1 MSVAE
6 QLYNEA
12 VTLYNAKDFSKAL
25 VMFSGAAEL
34 GHAHAQNYLGYMYES
49 AEGTPQDLAKA
60 CFWYEK
66 AADNGLAIA
75 MCNLG
80 YMYEHGRGVPKDDAK
95 AVHWYRKSADAGSS
109 RGLYCLGVCY
119 EAGQGVGADPKMAA
133 ELYRKSADMGYK
145 FAMTNLGYCY
155 DNGRGVEK
163 DYGQAVYWYQ
173 KAADL
178 DHPRAMHNLGC
189 CYEFGTGVATDLKKA
204 TELYRRAAEL
214 DYADSMC
221 NLAYCYEAGR
231 GVEKDYGLA
240 VYWYQK
246 AADKGHARATGNLG
260 SLYLNGRGVQK
271 DPTRAV
277 ELFHKA
283 SMQNNTAA
291 TCNLGYCYEHGEGVA
306 KDLQKALEFYQKAS
320 ALNNA
325 TATCN
330 LGLFYEFGTGVAKD
344 EKKALELYEKAAKLG
359 SDRAKQKLSTLREK
373 LGLSGTPKAPAAES
387 PKAQTPPAP
396 AQPQNSALE
405 ELQGLIGLADVKR
418 DVKQTIDH
426 ARVQKLREQMGMKQI
441 PTSRHLVFTGNP
453 GTGKTTVARILASLY
468 KEIGVLS
475 KGHLVEVD
483 RADLVA
489 SFIGQ
494 TAPKT
499 LEKIKEAY
507 GGVLFIDEAYT
518 LAGKGEK
525 DYGQEA
531 IDTLLKEME
540 DHRDDLMVIVAG
552 YDEPMKK
559 FIRSNPG
566 LESRF
571 NTYLHFPDYSK
582 DELIQIFQG
591 LCSKYG
597 LVLSGEALS
606 AAEEYIE
613 QLEAAKGDNFGNAR
627 DVRNFFE
634 TILKRQATRIAA
646 EGNITE
652 ASIKT
657 IVGKDIL
664 PFAHEEKSAGISPWE
679 ELDALIGLD
688 SVKQDVQNTVGLVKM
703 QKLRKDRGLQTI
715 ATSRHMVFTGN
726 PGTGKTTVARILGR
740 LYKEAGILP
749 RGHLVEVSRAD
760 LVGAYVGQTAPKT
773 LEKIKDAYG
782 GVLFIDEAY
791 TLSGKDGK
799 DFGQEAIDTLL
810 KEMEDHRDNLVVIVA
825 GYTGPMKSFIASN
838 PGLQSRFTKYIDF
851 PDYAPEDLMRIFHGL
866 CQKYGFELTREAM
879 LAVAEYIR
887 QMHANRD
894 ENFGNARDVRNFFEK
909 VMERQAVR
917 ASRLPN
923 ISEKDMLTI
932 TAEDVLPYRPKDPKA
947 KKTNKIGF

>member
-1 MSVAE
+1 MSVSD

-12 VTLYNAKDFSKAL
+12 VTLYNSKDFSKAL
-25 VMFSGAAEL
+25 MMFSGAAEL
-34 GHAHAQNYLGYMYES
+34 GHAHAQNYLGFMHENG
-49 AEGTPQDLAKA
+49 EGTARDLAKA
-60 CFWYEK
+60 CQWYEK
-66 AADNGLAIA
+66 AAENGLAIA

-80 YMYEHGRGVPKDDAK
+80 YMYDNGRGVPRDDAK
-95 AVHWYRKSADAGSS
+95 AVYWYQKAADGGNP
-109 RGLYCLGVCY
+109 RGMCCLGVCY
-119 EAGQGVGADPKMAA
+119 EAGQGVEKDLKKAA
-133 ELYRKSADMGYK
+133 ELYRKSADLGY
-145 FAMTNLGYCY
+145 APSMTNLGYCY
-155 DNGRGVEK
+155 AEGRGVAK
-163 DYGQAVYWYQ
+163 DYSQAIGWYE
-173 KAADL
+173 KAARQNQ
-178 DHPRAMHNLGC
+178 PRAIHNLAFL
-189 CYEFGTGVATDLKKA
+189 YESGTGVATDRKK
-204 TELYRRAAEL
+204 AAEL
-214 DYADSMC
+214 YLRAAQLGYASSMG
-221 NLAYCYEAGR
+221 NLAYCYAKGH
-231 GVEKDYGLA
+231 GVEKDLA
-240 VYWYQK
+240 KAIEWYQK
-246 AADKGHARATGNLG
+246 GAA
-260 SLYLNGRGVQK
+260 
-271 DPTRAV
+271 
-277 ELFHKA
+277 
-283 SMQNNTAA
+283 QNNSRCL
-291 TCNLGYCYEHGEGVA
+291 CNLGYCYEHGEGVS
-306 KDLQKALEFYQKAS
+306 KDLQKALELYQKAS

-325 TATCN
+325 TAACN
-330 LGLFYEFGTGVAKD
+330 LGLFYEYGIAVAKD

-359 SDRAKQKLSTLREK
+359 SDQAAQRLKSLREK
-373 LGLSGTPKAPAAES
+373 LDPSGAPTP
-387 PKAQTPPAP
+387 PKAQTPPTP
-396 AQPQNSALE
+396 AQPRGSAQE
-405 ELQGLIGLADVKR
+405 ELQGLIGLANVKR

-507 GGVLFIDEAYT
+507 GGILFIDEAYT

-525 DYGQEA
+525 DFGQEA

-582 DELIQIFQG
+582 DELVQIFQS
-591 LCSKYG
+591 LCGKYG
-597 LVLSGEALS
+597 LVLSGEAQS
-606 AAEEYIE
+606 AAEEYIG
-613 QLEAAKGDNFGNAR
+613 QMEAAKGENFGNAR

-634 TILKRQATRIAA
+634 KILKRQATRIAA
-646 EGNITE
+646 ENNITE

-657 IVGKDIL
+657 IVSKDIL
-664 PFAHEEKSAGISPWE
+664 PFSPPEANTGISPME
-679 ELDALIGLD
+679 ELAALIGLD
-688 SVKQDVQNTVGLVKM
+688 NVKQDVQNTVGLVKM

-740 LYKEAGILP
+740 LYKEAGVLP

-760 LVGAYVGQTAPKT
+760 LVGTHIGQTAPKT
-773 LEKIKDAYG
+773 LEKIKEAYG
-782 GVLFIDEAY
+782 GILFIDEAY
-791 TLSGKDGK
+791 TLSGKGEK
-799 DFGQEAIDTLL
+799 DFGQEAVDTLL

-825 GYTGPMKSFIASN
+825 GYSGPMKNFIASN

-851 PDYAPEDLMRIFHGL
+851 PDYSPEDLMRIFHGL

-879 LAVAEYIR
+879 IAVAEHIR
-887 QMHANRD
+887 QMHTCRD
-894 ENFGNARDVRNFFEK
+894 ESFGNARDIRNFFEK

-917 ASRLPN
+917 VSLLSS

-932 TAEDVLPYRPKDPKA
+932 TAEDVIPYRPKAPET
-947 KKTNKIGF
+947 KKSNKIGF